1 MSNRVV
7 NEPLPPGWAQQFDEN
22 TGRFF
27 FVDHNMKTTTWDD
40 PRRPQ
45 QQVGP
50 WELYKHQ
57 SKKSD
62 CR

>member
-22 TGRFF
+22 TGRYF

-50 WELYKHQ
+50 
-57 SKKSD
+57 
-62 CR
+62 